1 MVISEELA
9 GHVLV
14 LRLAGRLD
22 EGTASDLLS
31 HLQTRLGEQPTTD
44 VLFDF
49 THVFYVNHHG
59 LATILTIAQ
68 KLRSASRRLSIA
80 GVQDSVFPVL
90 EMNGLAGLILL
101 VPDVGEGLIQ
111 LARHRDTMSPTLDVQ
126 AP

>member
-14 LRLAGRLD
+14 LRIAGRLD
-22 EGTASDLLS
+22 EETASELLS
-31 HLQTRLGEQPTTD
+31 HLQSRLGEHPTTD
-44 VLFDF
+44 VLCDF

-59 LATILTIAQ
+59 LGAILTIAQ
-68 KLRSASRRLSIA
+68 QLRSAARRLSIA

-111 LARHRDTMSPTLDVQ
+111 LAGSREALSPTLDVQ

>member
-1 MVISEELA
+1 MVVSEELT

-14 LRLAGRLD
+14 LKLAGRLD
-22 EGTASDLLS
+22 EGTAPGLLA
-31 HLQTRLGEQPTTD
+31 HVRTRIGEKPAND

-59 LATILTIAQ
+59 LEVIMAIAQ
-68 KLRSASRRLSIA
+68 QLRSAARRLSIA

-101 VPDVGEGLIQ
+101 VPDVDEGLVQ
-111 LARHRDTMSPTLDVQ
+111 LASSRDALPPTLDVQ